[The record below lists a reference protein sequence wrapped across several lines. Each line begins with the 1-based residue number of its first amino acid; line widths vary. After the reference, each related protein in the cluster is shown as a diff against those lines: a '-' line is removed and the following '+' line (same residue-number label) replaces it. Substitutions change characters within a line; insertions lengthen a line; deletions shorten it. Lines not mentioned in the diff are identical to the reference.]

1 MPGYLDENGCV
12 KNQNNVAI
20 GLNKK
25 LKDEIIKLR
34 IELSEATIIYVD
46 IYSVKYELISNTKNL
61 GNQCTYRMGLCR

>member
-1 MPGYLDENGCV
+1 MLGYLDENGCV

-46 IYSVKYELISNTKNL
+46 IYSVKYELISNTKNQ